1 MIFPVQIINYAQNN
15 PQVSV
20 TVADA
25 GVPAVTY
32 AQVRQSLGT
41 QVYKI
46 NELYLYSENINQL
59 LGVIQYQ
66 IFDSNGNQK
75 YSSIAT
81 TIDPYEGNSVAID
94 INLREYK
101 QDFILN
107 GNSSFSATILPNTYI
122 QVKFYA
128 NRVTNEFG
136 GNLDNFQIGAIEAG
150 KPNFYN
156 NYGSTI
162 EEIKQSNVS
171 IQNSATIGDT
181 TTNTD
186 TLVLVKAV
194 PISYQQEDCTHLV
207 WLGIAAISVG
217 VYLVKKD
224 KN

>member
-1 MIFPVQIINYAQNN
+1 MIFPVQIINYTQNN

-20 TVADA
+20 TVADS

-46 NELYLYSENINQL
+46 NELYLYSQNINQL

-66 IFDSNGNQK
+66 IFDSNGSQN

-81 TIDPYEGNSVAID
+81 TIDPYDGNAVAID

-107 GNSSFSATILPNTYI
+107 GNSSFAATILPNTYV

-136 GNLDNFQIGAIEAG
+136 HNLDNFQEGAIDAG
-150 KPNFYN
+150 KPYFFN

-162 EEIKQSNVS
+162 EEIKECN
-171 IQNSATIGDT
+171 IPIENSATIGRDIASPSQPQ
-181 TTNTD
+181 
-186 TLVLVKAV
+186 AV
-194 PISYQQEDCTHLV
+194 IEQDCRHLV

-217 VYLVKKD
+217 VYLVKKE

>member
-1 MIFPVQIINYAQNN
+1 MIFPVQIINYTQNN

-20 TVADA
+20 TVADS

-46 NELYLYSENINQL
+46 NELYLYSQNINQL
-59 LGVIQYQ
+59 LGIIQYQ
-66 IFDSNGNQK
+66 IFDSNGNQN

-81 TIDPYEGNSVAID
+81 TIDPYDGNAVAID
-94 INLREYK
+94 INLREYE

-107 GNSSFSATILPNTYI
+107 GNSSFAATILPNTYL

-128 NRVTNEFG
+128 NRITNEFG
-136 GNLDNFQIGAIEAG
+136 GNLDNFQEGAIDAG
-150 KPNFYN
+150 KPFFFN

-162 EEIKQSNVS
+162 EEIKQSNVP
-171 IQNSATIGDT
+171 IKNSATIGRDIA
-181 TTNTD
+181 
-186 TLVLVKAV
+186 LLPSQPPPSIPVKVLE
-194 PISYQQEDCTHLV
+194 QDCTHLV